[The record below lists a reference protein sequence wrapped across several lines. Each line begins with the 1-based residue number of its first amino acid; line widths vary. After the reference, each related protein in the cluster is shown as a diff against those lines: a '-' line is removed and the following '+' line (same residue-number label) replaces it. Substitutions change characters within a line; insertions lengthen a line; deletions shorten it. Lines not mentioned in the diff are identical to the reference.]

1 MFGFAF
7 SAGLGR
13 GLIYKRIWVKGSQK
27 RFAALFKKGCARW
40 SGESKENELFF
51 KDYSTVSLSLYTSRA
66 RAKYVWKAALWYDS
80 GHYVNRAQGSTEVG
94 RCVNKSQKSGNFSRQ
109 TREWIACE
117 QTLAKVGDRET
128 EK

>member
-1 MFGFAF
+1 MINREDLLRFTALDCARVHAASDRKVSSARWIMKIYDDVILPAPLFFSFSPVYTVIWREIRIMF
-7 SAGLGR
+7 

-66 RAKYVWKAALWYDS
+66 RAKYV
-80 GHYVNRAQGSTEVG
+80 
-94 RCVNKSQKSGNFSRQ
+94 
-109 TREWIACE
+109 
-117 QTLAKVGDRET
+117 
-128 EK
+128 

>member
-51 KDYSTVSLSLYTSRA
+51 KDYSTVSLSLYESGKGQVRLKGRPLIRQRPLRQPCSR
-66 RAKYVWKAALWYDS
+66 
-80 GHYVNRAQGSTEVG
+80 
-94 RCVNKSQKSGNFSRQ
+94 
-109 TREWIACE
+109 
-117 QTLAKVGDRET
+117 
-128 EK
+128 